1 LPGLDDGVA
10 ASAVPMRLLV
20 RPAHAQFDLGL
31 RFADVTINSLGT
43 GGYAQRVE
51 GKQGLGA

>member
-1 LPGLDDGVA
+1 MPGLNDGVA